1 MRLHVF
7 DLSVRKKHEKQP
19 LGWELSKVCRTY
31 ESLLLSWKI
40 RRVEFLKNTSLF

>member
-1 MRLHVF
+1 MCVLN
-7 DLSVRKKHEKQP
+7 LIVRKKWENQP

-40 RRVEFLKNTSLF
+40 RGVEFLQNTYLF